1 MAPAHRREDP
11 RAEVGYATARRQG
24 TIRLGT
30 RVRSAR
36 FGQAQRLWGNYM
48 DGLTSGVIG
57 KVAFV
62 GAKDRA
68 SGGVAVQVAE
78 EPEAEGR

>member
-1 MAPAHRREDP
+1 
-11 RAEVGYATARRQG
+11 
-24 TIRLGT
+24 
-30 RVRSAR
+30 
-36 FGQAQRLWGNYM
+36 M

-57 KVAFV
+57 KVAFA

-78 EPEAEGR
+78 GPEAEGR